1 MVGMGLVGIRNEFQE
16 EGSQGTSCP
25 ETLGNIA
32 APQWLES
39 DMDGGE
45 DEILRRV
52 EAGYF
57 SF

>member
-1 MVGMGLVGIRNEFQE
+1 MVGIRNEFQE

-39 DMDGGE
+39 NMDGGE